1 MRSNPL
7 LRHVLLLVLA
17 AVAALLMPGCGR
29 SRGAAGGAAATPDP
43 RADAGHA
50 AVLPIEAP
58 PAPRPDSAR
67 TSRSGGSAPIAR
79 ADSAALPGI
88 AGAPSPVPEAA
99 PSASAP
105 ELAAPFTPPVL
116 RQPCSPGVLPGG
128 RHATVELELR
138 VNEDGIVDQFRYA
151 SGSADTVVIRAALDC
166 VRVLRFDPARRGGQ
180 PVPAWCRRTFTFPG
194 K

>member
-7 LRHVLLLVLA
+7 LRHVLLLALAGAA
-17 AVAALLMPGCGR
+17 AVLTAGCGR
-29 SRGAAGGAAATPDP
+29 SRGAAEGTSSAPDP
-43 RADAGHA
+43 RTDAGRGSA
-50 AVLPIEAP
+50 LSIEAP
-58 PAPRPDSAR
+58 AAPRSDSAR
-67 TSRSGGSAPIAR
+67 NGRTRAATAITR
-79 ADSAALPGI
+79 ADSAALPHV

-105 ELAAPFTPPVL
+105 VFAELFTPPVL
-116 RQPCSPGVLPGG
+116 RQPCSPGRLPGG

-138 VNEDGIVDQFRYA
+138 VNEDGVVDQFRYA

-166 VRVLRFDPARRGGQ
+166 VRVLRFDPARRGGK

-194 K
+194 R